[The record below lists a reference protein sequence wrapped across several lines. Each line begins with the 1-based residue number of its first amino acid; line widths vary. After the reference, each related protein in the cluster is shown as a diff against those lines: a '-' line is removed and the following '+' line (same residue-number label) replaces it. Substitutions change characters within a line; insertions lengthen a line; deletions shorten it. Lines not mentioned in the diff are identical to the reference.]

1 MSLQAVEIVMNRLL
15 TNQELRV
22 RFAIDRLEALGELY
36 TDGLDLTP
44 GELDLFIQ
52 SDVQMWSWIDSRIA
66 VRMH

>member
-15 TNQELRV
+15 TDQELRV

-44 GELDLFIQ
+44 CELDLFIQ